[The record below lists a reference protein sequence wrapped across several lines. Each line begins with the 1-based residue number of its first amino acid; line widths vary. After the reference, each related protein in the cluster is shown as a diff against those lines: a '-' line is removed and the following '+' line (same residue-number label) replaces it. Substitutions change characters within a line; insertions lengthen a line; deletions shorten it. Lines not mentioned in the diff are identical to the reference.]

1 MEARLAGTAAR
12 AGRVLGNGEERR
24 ERQTMNKL
32 LEFAEDP
39 RQAPW
44 MIAGW
49 QQWADAGDVSSG
61 LPRYLIDQTSGVKL
75 GEIKPDGFY
84 LFQIPGAHHLL
95 RPVVKL
101 SGGHRVSM
109 QQRKNEFYYAG
120 EDRSRFVVFL
130 GEEPHQNEDA
140 YADAFFDAA
149 ELLGVRRIAALGG
162 VHASV
167 PYDRE
172 RDISCV
178 YSLPHMRAELERYA
192 VRFSEYEGG
201 ATITTLLADRAEA
214 RGIEFFS
221 FYVFVPAYDLS
232 QDSVIG
238 HQVAIEEDAKAWYDV
253 TRRLDHMFNLG
264 LELSHLAKR
273 SAQLVAEWDSKVR
286 HLEKAMPQLG
296 IREYLGKVEE
306 DFEERHFLPYG
317 DLLERELAD
326 ILQDL

>member
-1 MEARLAGTAAR
+1 MNERLR
-12 AGRVLGNGEERR
+12 
-24 ERQTMNKL
+24 
-32 LEFAEDP
+32 FAEHQ
-39 RQAPW
+39 RQAPY

-49 QQWADAGDVSSG
+49 HQWADAGDVSSG
-61 LPRYLIDQTSGVKL
+61 LPRYLIDQTSARRI

-101 SGGHRVSM
+101 RDGHRVSM
-109 QQRKNEFYYAG
+109 QERKNEFYYSG
-120 EDRSRFVVFL
+120 DERSRFVVFL
-130 GEEPHQNEDA
+130 GEEPHQCEEA

-178 YSLPHMRAELERYA
+178 YSLPHMRKELEQYA

-201 ATITTLLADRAEA
+201 ATITTFLADQAEA
-214 RGIEFFS
+214 RGMEFFS
-221 FYVFVPAYDLS
+221 FYAFVPAYDLS
-232 QDSVIG
+232 QDSIVG
-238 HQVAIEEDAKAWYDV
+238 HQVAIEEDSKAWYDV
-253 TRRLDHMFNLG
+253 MRRLDHMFGLG

-273 SAQLVAEWDSKVR
+273 SDQLVAEWDSKVK
-286 HLEKAMPQLG
+286 HLERAMPQLG
-296 IREYLGKVEE
+296 IREFLTNVEAE
-306 DFEERHFLPYG
+306 FQESHFLPYG
-317 DLLERELAD
+317 DLLERELGD